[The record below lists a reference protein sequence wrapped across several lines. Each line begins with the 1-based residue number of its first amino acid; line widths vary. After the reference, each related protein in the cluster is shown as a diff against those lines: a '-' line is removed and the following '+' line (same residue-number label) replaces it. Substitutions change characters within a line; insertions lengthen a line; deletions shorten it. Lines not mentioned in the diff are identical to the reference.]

1 MRAIRITLPVTIL
14 AERRHGLRDQ
24 QQIKDAPEFH
34 RDKHLGDRAHH
45 DEPGTYYG
53 TGGPFA

>member
-1 MRAIRITLPVTIL
+1 MTIL